1 MNYKT
6 AHLKRNTTMTFKTAY
21 IGCGD
26 LQNLRVV
33 YSFLDNDEGE
43 VWAEVEEV
51 YIGESALNMV
61 EYLNDQVV
69 ENLMQQCIFI
79 ETAGA

>member
-1 MNYKT
+1 
-6 AHLKRNTTMTFKTAY
+6 MTFKTAY

-43 VWAEVEEV
+43 VWAEVEEI

-69 ENLMQQCIFI
+69 ANLMQQCIFI
-79 ETAGA
+79 ETAGAWER